1 MSKTLIVFP
10 ARLGAD
16 VMAKSHVAGYT
27 RKDGVF
33 VKEHDSGRKATKS
46 RKTAAAKPS
55 SGATPVTKTKNEG
68 WGFHGGALSQYVR
81 DNHGPDAS
89 ESDSQEIHN
98 AAYAYADKKFS
109 EAAHSLVQNGHF
121 DTHAQARDY
130 LDSSYGRHSHDELG
144 DDGDISKTRWIGRY
158 VEKHK
163 KAASLNSAAKK

>member
-16 VMAKSHVAGYT
+16 VMVKSHVAGYT

-33 VKEHDSGRKATKS
+33 IKEHDSG
-46 RKTAAAKPS
+46 KTAKSNARTSAGSKV
-55 SGATPVTKTKNEG
+55 PVTKTKNEG
-68 WGFHGGALSQYVR
+68 WGFHGGAVSQYVR

-98 AAYAYADKKFS
+98 AAHAHADKKFS

-158 VEKHK
+158 VGKHK